1 MSPCMTDERST
12 TDIETLR
19 YHLRERAKAFAL
31 NEIAPIADLHKQEK
45 PPAELLRAFGTS
57 GMTAIGLAPEY
68 GGVGGDLRAMAQ
80 VGEVIAAVG
89 GNLALSGAWMARQLC
104 ARLHIYGHGT
114 GAQKKQYLP
123 KLAAGDLTPCFA
135 VSESGAG
142 AHPKYLKT
150 EAVRNGDHYVI
161 NGEKA
166 YLTNGPI
173 SDLILLLAITEI
185 DQGKKKYSAFLVP
198 RKTPGVKETAG
209 VKIDFLR
216 PSCHCSMQFTNV
228 CVPVE
233 ALLGPEGDA
242 FEKFSLPMRKV
253 EDAIS
258 GANKAGAYRF
268 QIKQLGQEAAHCNLD
283 KEDMAELGSLAAASD
298 GLSVLSYRAVELLD
312 IDPIE
317 NAEAVEAATAAARDW
332 IKSLQQRVEVFIG
345 RMGITPSPKLAA
357 LTRDINKTT
366 SIAGGAHAIRAERRA
381 RDLIK

>member
-1 MSPCMTDERST
+1 MTDERST

-19 YHLRERAKAFAL
+19 YNLCGRAKAFAL
-31 NEIAPIADLHKQEK
+31 NEIAPIADLHKREK
-45 PPAELLRAFGTS
+45 PPPELLRAFGTS

-68 GGVGGDLRAMAQ
+68 GGLGGDLRAMAQ
-80 VGEVIAAVG
+80 VGEVIAAQG

-104 ARLHIYGHGT
+104 ARLHIYGYGT
-114 GAQKKQYLP
+114 GAQKEQHLP
-123 KLAAGDLTPCFA
+123 RLAAGDLTPCFA
-135 VSESGAG
+135 VSEPGAG

-150 EAVRNGDHYVI
+150 EAVRDGDHFVI

-198 RKTPGVKETAG
+198 RDTPGIEETAG

-228 CVPVE
+228 RVPAETMLGTEGE
-233 ALLGPEGDA
+233 AFAE
-242 FEKFSLPMRKV
+242 FSLPMRKV

-268 QIKQLGQEAAHCNLD
+268 QINQLGQEVAHCNLD
-283 KEDMAELGSLAAASD
+283 KEGMTELGVLAAASD
-298 GLSVLSYRAVELLD
+298 GLSTLSYRAVELLD
-312 IDPIE
+312 LNPIG

-332 IKSLQQRVEVFIG
+332 IKSLQQRVEVFIE

-357 LTRDINKTT
+357 ITRDIVKTT

-381 RDLIK
+381 RGLMK